1 MKSITIYNEE
11 TGEIRLA
18 YSQQMDFTD
27 EQINALKQENE
38 SHIEGWFSNKTHK
51 IENNNLVEK
60 ITEFK
65 ITLDDIRL
73 QRNALLKGSDWTQ
86 MPDSPLSDSKKAE
99 WATYRQQLRDL
110 PDSYTDEDDLN
121 SILFP
126 NKPD

>member
-86 MPDSPLSDSKKAE
+86 VADSPLSNSKKTE
-99 WATYRQQLRDL
+99 WATYRTQLRNL
-110 PDSYTDEDDLN
+110 PSSYDNDDDITDVTW
-121 SILFP
+121 P
-126 NKPD
+126 TKPS